1 MGYGIGD
8 RRMQEDSSQS
18 SFQIVLESEEIEQ
31 STRYWQK
38 QCSILYNSINRNL
51 SEGSI
56 EPLSYGSAEDERG
69 IIMLFSTLIAK
80 GVTANIFGKILE
92 LMKTWLENRPQAKIT
107 IKCPDESTFEISN
120 MSLPNILDFFNAH
133 QNLSICE
140 NFALI
145 KRSQKEILI

>member
-1 MGYGIGD
+1 
-8 RRMQEDSSQS
+8 MQEGSEQS

-31 STRYWQK
+31 STEYWQK

-56 EPLSYGSAEDERG
+56 EPLSYGPSGDERG
-69 IIMLFSTLIAK
+69 IITLFSTLIAK
-80 GVTANIFGKILE
+80 SITANVFGKVLE
-92 LMKTWLENRPQAKIT
+92 LIKVWLENRPLAKIT

-120 MSLPNILDFFNAH
+120 MSLSSLLEFFNTH

-140 NFALI
+140 SFALI
-145 KRSQKEILI
+145 KNSQKEILI

>member
-1 MGYGIGD
+1 MK
-8 RRMQEDSSQS
+8 EDSEQS

-31 STRYWQK
+31 STEYWQK

-56 EPLSYGSAEDERG
+56 EPLSYGPLGNERG

-80 GVTANIFGKILE
+80 GITANVFGKVLE
-92 LMKTWLENRPQAKIT
+92 LIKVWLENRPQAKIT

-120 MSLPNILDFFNAH
+120 MSLSSLLEFFNTH

-140 NFALI
+140 SFALI
-145 KRSQKEILI
+145 KNSQKEILI